1 MLVTQ
6 VQLTTGQLQPSLLQ
20 VSHQRAKGRLG
31 VIYLCILLPNAGPG
45 KVLKKVRVRVK
56 SLEYCRRGWKFAK
69 IK

>member
-1 MLVTQ
+1 MLATQ

-20 VSHQRAKGRLG
+20 VSHQRTKGRLG

-45 KVLKKVRVRVK
+45 KVLKKVRVRKVFRI
-56 SLEYCRRGWKFAK
+56 CWRGWKFAK